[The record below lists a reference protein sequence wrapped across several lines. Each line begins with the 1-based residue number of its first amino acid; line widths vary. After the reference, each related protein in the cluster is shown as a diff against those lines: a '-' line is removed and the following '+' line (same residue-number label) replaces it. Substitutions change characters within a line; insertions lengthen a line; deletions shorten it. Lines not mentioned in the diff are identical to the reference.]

1 MTSPATPTA
10 ETGPIIL
17 YEVAE
22 GVARITLNR
31 PDVLNAFN
39 RALRFGL
46 AEALDRAEIDD
57 AVNVVII
64 TGAGRAFSAG
74 GDMTESSAAIL
85 AAAEGGTERAVEETP
100 LNLHRRIWE
109 FPKPTIAAVRGHAL
123 GFAFEL
129 AAACDLTIAAEDAKF
144 GEIQIR
150 HGYETPVLI
159 SPYLLGLKHAKEVL
173 LVGDVITAEDALR
186 MGIANRVVSGEA
198 LLDEA
203 QALAKRIA
211 ANPAAPVA
219 RNKRLVNRVYE
230 MAALLA
236 AFEWREA
243 PEFAAAAGDPAHD
256 EATLERLRTLR
267 DKGWEAFR
275 EERDTQHGR

>member
-1 MTSPATPTA
+1 MTSPATPP
-10 ETGPIIL
+10 EPGPVIL
-17 YEVAE
+17 YAVAE
-22 GVARITLNR
+22 GVATITLNR

-39 RALRFGL
+39 RALRYGL
-46 AEALDRAEIDD
+46 ADALDRAEADD
-57 AVNVVII
+57 AVNVVIL

-85 AAAEGGTERAVEETP
+85 EAAEGGTAHAEETP
-100 LNLHRRIWE
+100 VNLHRRIWE
-109 FPKPTIAAVRGHAL
+109 FPKPVIAAVRGHAL

-159 SPYLLGLKHAKEVL
+159 SPFLVGLKHAKEVL
-173 LVGDVITAEDALR
+173 LVGDVLTGADAFR
-186 MGIANRVVSGEA
+186 MGIANRVVPGDT

-203 QALAKRIA
+203 RALAQRIA

-230 MAALLA
+230 LASMLA
-236 AFEWREA
+236 AFEWRDA
-243 PEFAAAAGDPAHD
+243 PEFADAAGEATRD
-256 EATLERLRTLR
+256 EATLARLRTLR